1 MELREFYQMYQF
13 YASVL
18 ESSGMKMAAK
28 LDPDGVFGQT
38 HDRVLKGDMNTL
50 EDWNKMIKKLESFKK

>member
-1 MELREFYQMYQF
+1 MYQF